1 MGSFYIMQNKNSIVK
16 IQNLDKI
23 FENNKVL
30 DDINLEIREGEIISI
45 IGRSGCGKTTLLR
58 CINLLEVMDSGSI
71 EVDGISLDLQHTKRK
86 NLSIR
91 KKKKKKNFESVIDP
105 ALGEEFKRKAYEIRK
120 KVGMVFQ
127 NLHLFPH
134 LNVLENLTKAPT
146 IVRNEE
152 YPKAKKYALELLEK
166 VEMQDYADRY
176 PNQLSG
182 GQAQRVA
189 IARALA
195 MRPKLLLY
203 DEPTSALDPELK
215 YSFFEII
222 KKLRDENLTQ
232 IVVTH
237 LVGMTQKFSDSMIFM
252 DSGKIVEYT
261 DTKTFFE
268 KPKNEETE
276 KYLSI
281 LKEL

>member
-16 IQNLDKI
+16 IRNLDKI

-30 DDINLEIREGEIISI
+30 DDINLEIREGEIVSI

-71 EVDGISLDLQHTKRK
+71 QVDGISLDLQHTKRK
-86 NLSIR
+86 NLSLR
-91 KKKKKKNFESVIDP
+91 KKKKNKNFESVIDP

-134 LNVLENLTKAPT
+134 LNVLENLTKAPI